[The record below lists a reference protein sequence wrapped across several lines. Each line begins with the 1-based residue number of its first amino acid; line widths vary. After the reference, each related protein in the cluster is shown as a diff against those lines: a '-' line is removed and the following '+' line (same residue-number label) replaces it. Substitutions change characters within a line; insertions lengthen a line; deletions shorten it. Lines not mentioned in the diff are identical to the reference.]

1 MTSEELYQRYVW
13 AGAMTRNADALAD
26 LFTADGVLESPLVPP
41 GRAYP
46 RRLEG
51 REQIRTAMAAYYQR
65 SADASPTA
73 DASPAADLAASRYQV
88 HTTADP
94 GVFIVEVDAVVN
106 APAGSTTVSLVQIF
120 RVRDG
125 KIALLRDYFAPE
137 IVD

>member
-26 LFTADGVLESPLVPP
+26 LFTADGILESPLVPP
-41 GRAYP
+41 GHAYP
-46 RRLEG
+46 RRLAG

-65 SADASPTA
+65 SADATLTA
-73 DASPAADLAASRYQV
+73 DPAASRYQV

-106 APAGSTTVSLVQIF
+106 EPAGSTTVSLVQIF